1 MSQITT
7 RHYYGRRSNIDT
19 LPNDVLLEIFYIA
32 SRHISSHSTKRK
44 PTAIAISVVC
54 SRWRQLALHY
64 PLMWTNIYIPTY
76 PDCYVDITLN
86 TTTGRDGYA
95 FYNDRYLRISQLI
108 KENTTRIRSFSIR
121 ISHVGLLRK
130 FSKSFQTKAAP
141 VLQTLEITIESI
153 ESTELGLSPD
163 HDLPIFDDVPSL
175 RSLRINQVPFDF
187 LPPFGASLAHFDTEN
202 CYLTFEKFQRLF
214 DSCPNLT
221 SLIIRKFT
229 CCPLGSYIHEGH
241 LLQFEAP
248 RLQSLVINLNYRANS
263 DNLEGC
269 MCPITNL
276 TAPNLKYLEISNL
289 PRPPPGLLEHL
300 TKFTK
305 SCIASGLT
313 IRLNCAE
320 LTGCLPF
327 LKDLPQETILEL
339 ANVTTEALPQVLS
352 MSNFS
357 KIALDLK
364 SIPQSK
370 WSDIFPWN
378 ADSSSPVVLH
388 VPPSSF
394 CNPHLLKA
402 LSTRE
407 SVSMTSSLFGEGVIG
422 VNSYAFFAAEDDEYC
437 NYWDE
442 FDVNFFASDDEGQS
456 GSYYPYDEL

>member
-54 SRWRQLALHY
+54 SRWRKLALRY

-76 PDCYVDITLN
+76 PDCYVGLFFNRSQSTEVDITLN
-86 TTTGRDGYA
+86 TTTERDGYA
-95 FYNDRYLRISQLI
+95 
-108 KENTTRIRSFSIR
+108 SFSIR

-141 VLQTLEITIESI
+141 VLQTLEVTIESI

-163 HDLPIFDDVPSL
+163 HDLPIFDDAPSL

-187 LPPFGASLAHFDTEN
+187 LPPFGVSLTHFDTEN

-214 DSCPNLT
+214 DGCPNLT

-248 RLQSLVINLNYRANS
+248 RLQSLVINLDYRANS
-263 DNLEGC
+263 DNVEGC

-289 PRPPPGLLEHL
+289 PRPPPGLSEHL

-370 WSDIFPWN
+370 WSDIFPLD

-394 CNPHLLKA
+394 CDPHLVKA

-422 VNSYAFFAAEDDEYC
+422 VNSYAFFAAEDDEYY

-442 FDVNFFASDDEGQS
+442 GDINFFASDDEDQS